1 MEIFEQT
8 NKRIDNLNKIKRQ
21 KEAISNGLK
30 IEWETDPKKMQFNK
44 LRSYNGLQRMFDS
57 EILRVEE
64 CNITSHNYTD
74 VFIGDIESHMEM
86 IDILMK

>member
-8 NKRIDNLNKIKRQ
+8 NKRIDTLNKIKRQ

-44 LRSYNGLQRMFDS
+44 LRSYNVLEDKFNF
-57 EILRVEE
+57 EIVGVEE

-74 VFIGDIESHMEM
+74 VFTFN
-86 IDILMK
+86 